1 MDSPQKKKQKTVSGD
16 PKNYNLGC
24 LDYPKEHQTKS
35 FEGKI
40 LKKNHFL
47 CKNQAFLSILDTS
60 SVNIASKILEN
71 I

>member
-35 FEGKI
+35 FESKI
-40 LKKNHFL
+40 LKKVTFYAKIKHFS
-47 CKNQAFLSILDTS
+47 A
-60 SVNIASKILEN
+60 
-71 I
+71 